1 MHFFAEMSLTS
12 ITIRTFTKSF
22 SSSGTSLCKWQ
33 ESKFLKRK
41 LALSI
46 SFFFRLNHNYH
57 FFFFISIQFVDLLP
71 STSTLF
77 GKSTAAR
84 PRIPITSKPQ
94 LKPDPISRDLAVV
107 HEKDIQSRI
116 TSKFLSSSI
125 ASTNIMDT
133 SDLPVTIETTT
144 TTTSG
149 MYIKKVTQILTWK
162 KKK

>member
-12 ITIRTFTKSF
+12 ITLRTFAKSF
-22 SSSGTSLCKWQ
+22 SSSGS
-33 ESKFLKRK
+33 
-41 LALSI
+41 
-46 SFFFRLNHNYH
+46 SFANGKNWSFVKENWLFPFHFSSFSVYWITNYH
-57 FFFFISIQFVDLLP
+57 FFPISIQFVDLLP

-77 GKSTAAR
+77 GKSAR

-144 TTTSG
+144 TTTPG
-149 MYIKKVTQILTWK
+149 T
-162 KKK
+162 

>member
-1 MHFFAEMSLTS
+1 MIFF
-12 ITIRTFTKSF
+12 
-22 SSSGTSLCKWQ
+22 KWDFPLQ
-33 ESKFLKRK
+33 MTRIKIFLKK
-41 LALSI
+41 KI
-46 SFFFRLNHNYH
+46 GSFNFIFFSVLCLLNHNYH
-57 FFFFISIQFVDLLP
+57 FFFISIQFVDLLP

-149 MYIKKVTQILTWK
+149 MYIKKVTQILT
-162 KKK
+162 